1 MKRLVVGDRPRRIG
15 LLSLAVA
22 LGFACLSGASAR
34 GLAAGTRVDAE
45 LVLAVDVSSSM
56 QPGELALQREGYSA
70 AFRSKEVID
79 AIVNGGYGRIAV
91 TYVEWGSSNIH
102 RVVVPWTLVDSA
114 ASAHAVADKLDGA
127 RIATMFR
134 TSISGAIRDGLRAF
148 DENRYRGLR
157 RIIDVSGDGPNNE
170 GGLVTLARD
179 TAVARGVTINGLPL
193 MVRPLVAAGGEDVPS
208 LDDYYA
214 DCVIGG
220 TRAFVLPVTSWRQF
234 PQAVRRKLV
243 LEMSGRDPA
252 VREAAARSVPDV
264 LLPGKGADC
273 QIGEESP

>member
-1 MKRLVVGDRPRRIG
+1 MEGKKVGRWPARIG
-15 LLSLAVA
+15 PAPLAVA
-22 LGFACLSGASAR
+22 LAIACLAGIPQRGFSAER
-34 GLAAGTRVDAE
+34 KVDAE

-56 QPGELALQREGYSA
+56 QPAELALQRRGYAA

-79 AIVNGGYGRIAV
+79 AILYGGYGRIAV
-91 TYVEWGSSNIH
+91 TYVEWGSSNVH

-114 ASAHAVADKLDGA
+114 ASAGAVAGKLDSA
-127 RIATMFR
+127 KVATMFR

-148 DENRYRGLR
+148 GGNGYRGLR
-157 RIIDVSGDGPNNE
+157 RIIDISGDGPNNE
-170 GGLVTLARD
+170 GGPVTVARD
-179 TAVARGVTINGLPL
+179 AAVQDGVTINGLPL
-193 MVRPLVAAGGEDVPS
+193 MVRQQMSSGGEDIPP
-208 LDDYYA
+208 LDRYYA

-220 TRAFVLPVTSWRQF
+220 PRAFVLPVTNWRQF

-252 VREAAARSVPDV
+252 VRQAAVKDGPEV

-273 QIGEESP
+273 QIGEKFP

>member
-1 MKRLVVGDRPRRIG
+1 MKRMVVGNRPARIG
-15 LLSLAVA
+15 PVSLAVA
-22 LGFACLSGASAR
+22 LSFACLAGGPAR
-34 GLAAGTRVDAE
+34 GLAAETRVDAE

-70 AFRSKEVID
+70 AFRSKDVID
-79 AIVNGGYGRIAV
+79 AIIDGGYGRIAV
-91 TYVEWGSSNIH
+91 TYVEWGSSNVH

-114 ASAHAVADKLDGA
+114 ASAHAVAEKLDGA
-127 RIATMFR
+127 KIATMFR
-134 TSISGAIRDGLRAF
+134 TSISGAIRVGLRAF
-148 DENRYRGLR
+148 DENRYHGLR
-157 RIIDVSGDGPNNE
+157 RIIDISGDGPNNE
-170 GGLVTLARD
+170 GGPVTVARD
-179 TAVARGVTINGLPL
+179 IAVSQGVTINGLPL
-193 MVRPLVAAGGEDVPS
+193 MVRPLLAAGGEDMPS

-220 TRAFVLPVTSWRQF
+220 ARAFVLPVTSWRQF

-252 VREAAARSVPDV
+252 IREAAAKSGPDV

-273 QIGEESP
+273 QIGEKSP